1 MKGDKEQRESFVAYR
16 SFEKKKL
23 PDAKRLQY
31 YDALFAYGLRQE
43 QPDFQGDVML
53 ECIWEC
59 VTPQIDA
66 NQQRYLNGLKGGP
79 PAGSRNNPSGRRGKR
94 TNQKLTENL
103 PNENVNVN
111 ENGNVTLFGDAEG
124 DAPAPTKQLSF
135 PFTSQKFSA
144 TWQELCRQPRWK
156 KKSIDAL
163 QMSLNKIAAYPE
175 AYAIVLMEDAIAN
188 NYQGLVFANTPANYE
203 QWKKNNSGQPTPPRR
218 EARPL
223 SKEEMV

>member
-23 PDAKRLQY
+23 PDAQRLQY

-79 PAGSRNNPSGRRGKR
+79 PTGSRNNPSGRRGKR

-103 PNENVNVN
+103 PNDNDNVNDNVN
-111 ENGNVTLFGDAEG
+111 GLLFGDAG
-124 DAPAPTKQLSF
+124 DDAPAQQHTSSKKFTKPTLQEVQQYCSSRRNNID
-135 PFTSQKFSA
+135 PAKFIDHYDSVG
-144 TWQELCRQPRWK
+144 WK
-156 KKSIDAL
+156 IGKAPMKDW
-163 QMSLNKIAAYPE
+163 KAAVRNWE
-175 AYAIVLMEDAIAN
+175 RNEQN
-188 NYQGLVFANTPANYE
+188 NNA
-203 QWKKNNSGQPTPPRR
+203 GQPQPQRR

-223 SKEEMV
+223 SKEDLV

>member
-1 MKGDKEQRESFVAYR
+1 MEDGTMKGDKNQRESFVAYR

-23 PDAKRLQY
+23 PDAQRLQY

-103 PNENVNVN
+103 PNENENVN
-111 ENGNVTLFGDAEG
+111 ENGNATLFGDVEG
-124 DAPAPTKQLSF
+124 DAPAKQHTSKRFAKPTL
-135 PFTSQKFSA
+135 
-144 TWQELCRQPRWK
+144 QEVQQYCASRHNG
-156 KKSIDAL
+156 IDAAKFIDHYD
-163 QMSLNKIAAYPE
+163 SVGWKIGKAPMKDWKAAVRTWERNRQDTSTGKP
-175 AYAIVLMEDAIAN
+175 
-188 NYQGLVFANTPANYE
+188 
-203 QWKKNNSGQPTPPRR
+203 QPQRR
-218 EARPL
+218 EARQL
-223 SKEEMV
+223 SKDDLV

>member
-66 NQQRYLNGLKGGP
+66 NQQRYLNGLKGGEYGHLGGAKKGNQNARKEKQP
-79 PAGSRNNPSGRRGKR
+79 QNNPK
-94 TNQKLTENL
+94 TT
-103 PNENVNVN
+103 PNENENVN
-111 ENGNVTLFGDAEG
+111 ENGNVSLFGDAEG
-124 DAPAPTKQLSF
+124 DAPAPKH
-135 PFTSQKFSA
+135 TSKKFVKP
-144 TWQELCRQPRWK
+144 TLQEVQQYCTSRHN
-156 KKSIDAL
+156 SIDAAKFIDHYD
-163 QMSLNKIAAYPE
+163 SVGWKIGKAAMKDWKAAVRNWE
-175 AYAIVLMEDAIAN
+175 RNQQDN
-188 NYQGLVFANTPANYE
+188 NP
-203 QWKKNNSGQPTPPRR
+203 GQPQPQQRR
-218 EARPL
+218 ESRPL
-223 SKEEMV
+223 SKEDLV